1 MADTTT
7 TNLSLTKPEV
17 GASTDTWGTKLNTDL
32 DTIDACFSATGT
44 SVAMNLDA
52 AVIDNSVIGGTTAA
66 AGTFTTLTA
75 SGVFTGASLDI
86 SGDIDIDGTANLDV
100 VDIDGALT
108 QDGGAVFNEASAD
121 VDFRVESNGNANM
134 LFVDGG
140 NDRVYIGTDS
150 GNTDF
155 YVYNASAAPHI
166 RTNSDIT
173 QGDGT
178 VFGKLSFQGNDN
190 EEVSLRAF
198 YDHATSAYS
207 GLSFYTDGSA
217 GTAAAMTIDSS
228 QNIGIGTTSP
238 STLLSLNKTYD
249 NAAFAI
255 SDDSSAGD
263 YVTFQI
269 KGGQYNGG
277 VNKIEA
283 INTTSLAFAA
293 GGGTE
298 AMRIDTSGNFMVGTS
313 TAIDSDSGRGNITVN
328 GSSNA
333 ILNFGV
339 GGSQKGYI
347 YHTGTNMKLS
357 NAVSGYLQFQT
368 NDTAAMTIDSSQKV
382 GIGTASPDDLL
393 HVYSG
398 NSGATPHSSS
408 LVNIESDGTAALSFM
423 TTSSNAGT
431 IRWADESD
439 DGKGYIQYNH
449 NGDYM
454 AFGTN
459 GSEKM
464 RLDSSGQV
472 SIPSGKLKIGGYSYI
487 GEDLVDADSLDIVS
501 DITENIIFSGYNTGT
516 STYSERMRIN
526 DSGEL
531 LVASTTWSGIDNATN
546 NGVGIGNGRI
556 IITAGTGTNVMEF
569 NTNGTGNAGEIAISG
584 SSTTYSTSSD
594 YRLKDVKGSIQN
606 GLERTLALNPV
617 EFAWKSDGT
626 ISEGFIAHEAQEI
639 FADAVTGEKDG
650 EEMQGMDYGRIT
662 PLLVKAIQELSAE
675 VEQLKKQAHDKC
687 DN

>member
-1 MADTTT
+1 M
-7 TNLSLTKPEV
+7 S
-17 GASTDTWGTKLNTDL
+17 
-32 DTIDACFSATGT
+32 FS
-44 SVAMNLDA
+44 
-52 AVIDNSVIGGTTAA
+52 
-66 AGTFTTLTA
+66 
-75 SGVFTGASLDI
+75 
-86 SGDIDIDGTANLDV
+86 
-100 VDIDGALT
+100 
-108 QDGGAVFNEASAD
+108 
-121 VDFRVESNGNANM
+121 
-134 LFVDGG
+134 
-140 NDRVYIGTDS
+140 
-150 GNTDF
+150 
-155 YVYNASAAPHI
+155 
-166 RTNSDIT
+166 
-173 QGDGT
+173 
-178 VFGKLSFQGNDN
+178 
-190 EEVSLRAF
+190 
-198 YDHATSAYS
+198 
-207 GLSFYTDGSA
+207 
-217 GTAAAMTIDSS
+217 
-228 QNIGIGTTSP
+228 TSP
-238 STLLSLNKTYD
+238 S
-249 NAAFAI
+249 AFFFFPNPKPPLFLGF
-255 SDDSSAGD
+255 SGRERGAG
-263 YVTFQI
+263 FRGS
-269 KGGQYNGG
+269 GGRW
-277 VNKIEA
+277 
-283 INTTSLAFAA
+283 AFAA

-298 AMRIDTSGNFMVGTS
+298 AMRIDTSGNFMVGTT

-675 VEQLKKQAHDKC
+675 VEQLKQQAHDKC